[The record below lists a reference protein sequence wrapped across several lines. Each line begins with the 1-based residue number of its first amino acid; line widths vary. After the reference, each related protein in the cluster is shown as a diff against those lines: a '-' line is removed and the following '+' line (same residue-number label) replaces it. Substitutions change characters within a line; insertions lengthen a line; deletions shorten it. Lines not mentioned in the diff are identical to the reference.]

1 MTMSRDLFLLSAN
14 VDMMR
19 VPEMAARLQFVA
31 ADLIPGRTTVSL
43 NLN

>member
-1 MTMSRDLFLLSAN
+1 MSMARDLFLLSAN

-19 VPEMAARLQFVA
+19 VPQMAVRMQFVV